1 MRKYIQEIIALALRE
16 DIPQGDITSLAI
28 FGAKK
33 TKAHGVF
40 KAKQNLILS
49 GVDVA
54 EMIFKKISPQIRFH
68 SLKKNGAKVL
78 KGQKIATV
86 TGPVDLLLKGERVAL
101 NFLQQLSGVATLTR
115 QFVDAIKPYKAHI
128 MDTRKTI
135 PGLRLLQKRAVMHG
149 GGVNHRMS
157 LSDMYL
163 VKDNHIA
170 ACGSMRLAIQKIQAS
185 EGHSPPPGGGGWSK
199 GRSPKTGRGGKLIEV
214 EADTLAQVQE
224 ALASGVDM
232 ILLDNMTPAQIKKA
246 VQIIAGKLDE
256 PQEGRHIVSP
266 LLEVSGGV
274 NLKNVRKFAATGVAR
289 ISIGALTHS
298 APAVDISLDMR

>member
-1 MRKYIQEIIALALRE
+1 MTTLNQIISEALKE

-28 FGAKK
+28 FGCKAA
-33 TKAHGVF
+33 KAHGVF
-40 KAKQNLILS
+40 IAKQNFILS

-54 EMIFKKISPQIRFH
+54 EMVFKTISPHIRFH
-68 SLKKNGAKVL
+68 AFKKNGSRVF

-86 TGPVDLLLKGERVAL
+86 SGPVDLLLKGERVAL

-135 PGLRLLQKRAVMHG
+135 PGLRLLQKKAVRHG

-163 VKDNHIA
+163 IKDNHIA
-170 ACGSMRLAIQKIQAS
+170 AAGSLKLAIQKVKQH
-185 EGHSPPPGGGGWSK
+185 GKHTLSPALPPQGGGVK
-199 GRSPKTGRGGKLIEV
+199 RRLIEV
-214 EADTLAQVQE
+214 EADTLAQVRE
-224 ALASGVDM
+224 ALVEGVDM
-232 ILLDNMTPAQIKKA
+232 ILLDNMTPAQIKKV
-246 VQIIAGKLDE
+246 VQIIAGMAL
-256 PQEGRHIVSP
+256 PVGARRAVP

-274 NLKNVRKFAATGVAR
+274 NLKKVRKFASTGVAR

-298 APAVDISLDMR
+298 ASAVDISLDIE